1 MRGAA
6 SDLQAIGDS
15 AFDVAKN
22 PLQKREVFFPWIVH
36 MQADLLNGVSDV
48 RSCKGKVLKT
58 TSQIAIEGGV
68 SN

>member
-1 MRGAA
+1 
-6 SDLQAIGDS
+6 
-15 AFDVAKN
+15 
-22 PLQKREVFFPWIVH
+22 